1 MKKTVIIEKL
11 IERGKTVATAE
22 SCSGGLI
29 AAAITDVPGAS
40 AVFGCGAV
48 TYSNEMKR
56 KILGV
61 KEATLA
67 AHGAVSP
74 ETAFEMAAG
83 LKKLSGADIAVA
95 VTGIAG
101 PDGGSEAKPVGLVY
115 LAVADASGVEVSKNI
130 FEGDRDA
137 VRQQTVAKAFDLIA
151 AKL

>member
-1 MKKTVIIEKL
+1 MTKTEIIEQL
-11 IERGKTVATAE
+11 IQQGKTVATAE
-22 SCSGGLI
+22 SCTGGRI

-61 KEATLA
+61 KEETLN

-74 ETAFEMAAG
+74 ETAREMAEG
-83 LKKLSGADIAVA
+83 LKALSGADIAVA

-101 PDGGSEAKPVGLVY
+101 PGGGSEAKPVGLVY
-115 LAVADASGVEVSKNI
+115 LAVAVEDTVRVSKNL
-130 FEGDRDA
+130 FQGDRDA
-137 VRQQTVAKAFDLIA
+137 VRRQTTDKAFELIA
-151 AKL
+151 AEL